1 MLNPGQSQ
9 RLAKELKHMSSELFN
24 YHGHL
29 LMIMI
34 DFRYKFICPVKRQME
49 SYKENLYHLKMTKS
63 NKNSLQQQ
71 SIYGYKYQHHEA
83 LR

>member
-1 MLNPGQSQ
+1 
-9 RLAKELKHMSSELFN
+9 
-24 YHGHL
+24 
-29 LMIMI
+29 
-34 DFRYKFICPVKRQME
+34 ME

-63 NKNSLQQQ
+63 NKNSFQQQ